1 MCNAFEHFENGDSL
15 NIEEEKI
22 KDFWILDKNL
32 QNFLFASHKSFNL
45 YSTVY
50 ILLLKLG
57 RIFAV
62 IYKDSKWGFL
72 HKIFFENFNC
82 RAFYKFNLFGID
94 CSASSKRNYSDS
106 SSYRCILHNVKALL
120 EGENSW
126 CNQFSMFNERRRFSV
141 KRENMVAEIAENRYI
156 YWHNGTASLSLEYLP
171 SCPSLFL
178 HKDNFLLNTYLLY

>member
-1 MCNAFEHFENGDSL
+1 MKKRKLKIFEFWIKTCRIFCLPHTNRLIYIPRCTYYSL
-15 NIEEEKI
+15 N
-22 KDFWILDKNL
+22 WVGYL
-32 QNFLFASHKSFNL
+32 QLFTK
-45 YSTVY
+45 TVNE
-50 ILLLKLG
+50 
-57 RIFAV
+57 V
-62 IYKDSKWGFL
+62 FL

-178 HKDNFLLNTYLLY
+178 HKDNFLLNIYYIKESGKIQCFYY